1 MTRIPTAVWFLRT
14 VDEQPLGQVYRYE
27 GEWVPAAGTVLTD
40 GATWKRAEVVE
51 YEELLSTCAM
61 RRFRVVVRL
70 LE

>member
-1 MTRIPTAVWFLRT
+1 MP
-14 VDEQPLGQVYRYE
+14 
-27 GEWVPAAGTVLTD
+27 VPGVVLTD
-40 GATWKRAEVVE
+40 GASWNRAEVVE

>member
-1 MTRIPTAVWFLRT
+1 MTRIPAAAWFLRT
-14 VDEQPLGQVYRYE
+14 EDGQPLGQLYRYE
-27 GEWVPAAGTVLTD
+27 GDEMPVTGVVLTD
-40 GATWKRAEVVE
+40 GASWNRAEVVE

>member
-1 MTRIPTAVWFLRT
+1 MTRIPAAVWFLHT
-14 VDEQPLGQVYRYE
+14 IDDQPLGQVYRYE
-27 GEWVPAAGTVLTD
+27 GDEVPAAGTALTD

-61 RRFRVVVRL
+61 RRFRVLVRV